1 MKRIALSLLL
11 LAAPPALAQDAP
23 APIVS
28 NGPVSNVSFSA
39 DAKLSDGRLV
49 VRLAAQ
55 NLGTAPVSFGPAN
68 VRVTLAGKP
77 VALVPLARLID
88 DVRVANGLPAEGS
101 ATNVEMVRQAA
112 PPVMTNNSGQKDV
125 TGFTGGTAT
134 TAAAPV
140 NTRRAVRVKPE
151 AAAAAEAQ
159 IAGLKAA
166 ILTDRSIAPREVA
179 AGQLV
184 TEKLKLKG
192 KDRTVVVTVAI
203 GDDTHSFT
211 LDLAGK

>member
-49 VRLAAQ
+49 IRIAAQ
-55 NLGTAPVSFGPAN
+55 NLGTAPVAFGPAN

-101 ATNVEMVRQAA
+101 STSDEVVRQVA
-112 PPVMTNNSGQKDV
+112 PPIMTNNSGQKDV
-125 TGFTGGTAT
+125 TGYTGGTAT

-159 IAGLKAA
+159 IAALKAA

-192 KDRTVVVTVAI
+192 KDRALAVTVTI

-211 LDLAGK
+211 LDLAGN

>member
-1 MKRIALSLLL
+1 MKLIALSLLL
-11 LAAPPALAQDAP
+11 LTAPPALAQDAP

-28 NGPVSNVSFSA
+28 NGPTSNVSFST
-39 DAKLSDGRLV
+39 DARLSDGRLV
-49 VRLAAQ
+49 IRLAAQ
-55 NLGTAPVSFGPAN
+55 NLGPAPVMFGPAN

-77 VALVPLARLID
+77 VALVPLASLID
-88 DVRVANGLPAEGS
+88 DVRAAHGLPVEGGI
-101 ATNVEMVRQAA
+101 TNDEVVRQVA
-112 PPVMTNNSGQKDV
+112 PPIMTNNSGQKDV

-134 TAAAPV
+134 AAAAPV

-166 ILTDRSIAPREVA
+166 ILTDRSIAPRDVA

-192 KDRTVVVTVAI
+192 KDRAVTVTVAI